1 MRAITVT
8 QTYELIVTAEVDV
21 PDDCTYDDMVNA
33 FTDFPIRVDVNP
45 VWDDTENGMTI
56 GGLCVD
62 ALVSLTGDDTLVLYE
77 MKDDE
82 WTRIEESEESDD
94 ES

>member
-8 QTYELIVTAEVDV
+8 QTYELIVTAEVQV

-33 FTDFPIRVDVNP
+33 FTDLPIRVEANP

-62 ALVSLTGDDTLVLYE
+62 SVVSLTGDETLIFYE
-77 MKDDE
+77 QTETDE

-94 ES
+94 E

>member
-1 MRAITVT
+1 MKMRTITVT
-8 QTYELIVTAEVDV
+8 QTYELIVTAEVQV
-21 PDDCTYDDMVNA
+21 PDDSTYDDMVNA
-33 FTDFPIRVDVNP
+33 FTDLPIRVEVNP

-62 ALVSLTGDDTLVLYE
+62 GVVSLTGDDTLIFYE

-82 WTRIEESEESDD
+82 WTRLVEESDD
-94 ES
+94 E

>member
-1 MRAITVT
+1 MKMRTITVT
-8 QTYELIVTAEVDV
+8 QTYELIVTAEVQV
-21 PDDCTYDDMVNA
+21 PDDSTYEDMVNA

-62 ALVSLTGDDTLVLYE
+62 GVVSLTGDDTLIFYE

-82 WTRIEESEESDD
+82 WTRLVEESDD
-94 ES
+94 E

>member
-1 MRAITVT
+1 LRAITVT
-8 QTYELIVTAEVDV
+8 QTYELIVTAEVQV
-21 PDDCTYDDMVNA
+21 PDDSTYDDMVNA
-33 FTDFPIRVDVNP
+33 FTDLPIRVEVNP

-62 ALVSLTGDDTLVLYE
+62 GVVSLTGDDTLIFYE

-82 WTRIEESEESDD
+82 WTRLVEESDD
-94 ES
+94 E

>member
-8 QTYELIVTAEVDV
+8 QTYELIVTAEVQV
-21 PDDCTYDDMVNA
+21 SDDYDYDDMVNA
-33 FTDFPIRVDVNP
+33 FTDFPIRVDVNQ
-45 VWDDTENGMTI
+45 VWEDTENVKVT
-56 GGLCVD
+56 GLCVD

-94 ES
+94 E